1 VPLVVLLYNATCNS
15 QELRQIL
22 TTHRNGMPL
31 LSFIFEAICKHRE
44 EHQGKPDTED
54 PDNEQVIEWF

>member
-1 VPLVVLLYNATCNS
+1 
-15 QELRQIL
+15 
-22 TTHRNGMPL
+22 MPL